1 MRGKCK
7 LRETES
13 EGDGVKGDDGGGKE
27 RKKGQIKRTV
37 RIDGQTGGGINI
49 LNCNAIADISII
61 GLTVVRTHFLLLS
74 LEAAGKMKKVP

>member
-27 RKKGQIKRTV
+27 RKKDKFKKLYGQMDRQV
-37 RIDGQTGGGINI
+37 EG
-49 LNCNAIADISII
+49 
-61 GLTVVRTHFLLLS
+61 
-74 LEAAGKMKKVP
+74 